1 MEAGRWTRKG
11 TIQNK
16 KKVKSSYGNNMVYS
30 NIQNI
35 ETICYNLSF
44 KLENEIKPK

>member
-1 MEAGRWTRKG
+1 MDAERDHPK
-11 TIQNK
+11 QE
-16 KKVKSSYGNNMVYS
+16 KVKKSSYGNNMVYS

-35 ETICYNLSF
+35 ETICHNLSF

>member
-1 MEAGRWTRKG
+1 MDTERDHPKQEK
-11 TIQNK
+11 I
-16 KKVKSSYGNNMVYS
+16 KSSYGNNMVYS